1 MTLDAYLGEKNGI
14 EDELYKVFA
23 ASDAITI
30 FDIGSCE
37 GEDSIRYSRMYP
49 NSKIYSFEPLSKN
62 FAKAKYNLSKYC
74 VENVNMI
81 QEALCDKKGSATF
94 HVSSGH
100 PEYLEHTENWD
111 YGNKSSSL
119 LPPTEQ
125 IPDWMQ
131 FTEEL
136 VSTNTLLDFCTEKNI
151 QEIDFVHM
159 DVQGAEKLVLL
170 GAGDMLSKIKIIW
183 LEVGTVELYKNQPLK
198 NEMINFLNESGFSIV
213 KDACLSAFGDIL
225 VVKKELIK

>member
-1 MTLDAYLGEKNGI
+1 MTLDSYLREKSGI

-23 ASDAITI
+23 ASEPITI

-62 FAKAKYNLSKYC
+62 FMKAEKNLSKYC

-81 QEALCDKKGSATF
+81 QEALCEKKGEANF

-100 PEYLEHTENWD
+100 PNYIERTEDWD

-136 VSTNTLLDFCTEKNI
+136 VITNTLLNFCTESDI
-151 QEIDFVHM
+151 HEIDFVHM

-170 GAGDMLSKIKIIW
+170 GAGDMLSNIKMIW

-198 NEMINFLNESGFSIV
+198 DDMVAFLEESGFSVI

-225 VVKKELIK
+225 VIKKELLK